1 MDEQGPNAGE
11 ASVDPI
17 ETHASADPERQAI
30 QTVLDA
36 KLRNKLLVRQ
46 EIKRLPDL
54 VEPGEELVTAAS
66 GRYEDRNGLLAITDR
81 RILFVDDG
89 FVRKRVE
96 EFHYNRVSSIQWKSG
111 MLSSMLTIVT
121 SGNKATIK
129 DVMPKER
136 AQEIAGYVSKRIS
149 GDITRPAAP
158 AVAAPAPAEAPA
170 GPSPIEQLKQLGE
183 LRDAGVLTDGEFEAK
198 KAELLKRV

>member
-1 MDEQGPNAGE
+1 
-11 ASVDPI
+11 
-17 ETHASADPERQAI
+17 
-30 QTVLDA
+30 
-36 KLRNKLLVRQ
+36 
-46 EIKRLPDL
+46 
-54 VEPGEELVTAAS
+54 
-66 GRYEDRNGLLAITDR
+66 
-81 RILFVDDG
+81 
-89 FVRKRVE
+89 
-96 EFHYNRVSSIQWKSG
+96 
-111 MLSSMLTIVT
+111 
-121 SGNKATIK
+121 
-129 DVMPKER
+129 MPKER